1 MISMHKITT
10 IILLI
15 LTLSFT
21 NNNLSAQNWDI
32 ETLERLNNQ
41 SEMKGFSTFISEST
55 IITSFGIPV
64 GIGITALVK
73 DDDKMLKE
81 ALYIGVSQMI
91 NNGLT
96 YALKLS
102 FNRERPYDTY
112 PQIENYKVMSSA
124 SFPSGHTSLAFST
137 ATALSLQYPK
147 WYIIAPSFFWASS
160 VGYSRMNLGVHYP
173 TDIIAGAILGAG
185 SAYLTLKLNELFW
198 EKKNHKQILTWQD

>member
-1 MISMHKITT
+1 MHKITT

>member
-1 MISMHKITT
+1 MHKITT

-112 PQIENYKVMSSA
+112 PQLEPYKIMSSA

-147 WYIIAPSFFWASS
+147 WYIIAPSFLWASS

>member
-112 PQIENYKVMSSA
+112 PQLEPYKIMSSA

-147 WYIIAPSFFWASS
+147 WYIIAPSFLWASS

-173 TDIIAGAILGAG
+173 TDIIAGSILGAG

>member
-1 MISMHKITT
+1 MHKITT

-112 PQIENYKVMSSA
+112 PQLEPYKIMSSA

-147 WYIIAPSFFWASS
+147 WYIIAPSFLWASS

-173 TDIIAGAILGAG
+173 TDIIAGSILGAG

>member
-1 MISMHKITT
+1 MHKITT

-81 ALYIGVSQMI
+81 ALYIGASQMI

-112 PQIENYKVMSSA
+112 PQLEPYKIMSSA

-147 WYIIAPSFFWASS
+147 WYIIAPSFLWASS

-173 TDIIAGAILGAG
+173 TDIIAGSILGAG